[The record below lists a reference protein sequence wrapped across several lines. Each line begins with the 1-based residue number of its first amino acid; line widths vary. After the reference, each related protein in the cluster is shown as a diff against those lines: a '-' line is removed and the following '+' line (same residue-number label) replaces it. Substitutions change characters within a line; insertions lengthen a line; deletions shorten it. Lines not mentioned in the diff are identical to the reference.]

1 MTGRLQILVAQPFR
15 AAPAA
20 VGRPKGLRY
29 PTPPARICRAVAIAS
44 LIAVSALVSAQPVTR
59 RATNLAALLA
69 YPGFY
74 HGRPVVVVGKVAL
87 AQDSIKV
94 SDDVASIRLVFK
106 GNAPDGLDEIRGEFW
121 DIGRMKPD
129 EPKLSGY
136 DLRATFHFDPDGG
149 WPRPGDVM
157 AIVAT
162 AVTSAGP
169 PAPAIAPPIRAV
181 VLNPARYLE
190 QKVTITG
197 QYSGR
202 NLMGDLPDAP
212 NKSRYD
218 FVLRSADAA
227 IWVSNMRPKI
237 RDTNGKEFEL
247 ALDSRIDS
255 SRWLQVK
262 GTIQQGRGL
271 LWLDAEAG
279 SLALAKPPTEPVATE
294 EQTIRVPAAPPPSVV
309 FSAPTEDE
317 TDVLVTTN
325 VRIQFSR
332 DLDTTTL
339 KGHIRARYVES
350 QSVERGEPST
360 PPTDFTFQYNGA
372 NRVLELKFTKP
383 LERFRTLKVD
393 LLEGILGTDGQ
404 PLKPWTLTFALG
416 GS

>member
-1 MTGRLQILVAQPFR
+1 VRKQVGTWGLGL
-15 AAPAA
+15 A
-20 VGRPKGLRY
+20 VF
-29 PTPPARICRAVAIAS
+29 CS
-44 LIAVSALVSAQPVTR
+44 LALVTSADAQPVTR
-59 RATNLAALLA
+59 RAANLAALLA
-69 YPGFY
+69 YPGYY

-87 AQDSIKV
+87 EPDGIKV
-94 SDDVASIRLVFK
+94 SDDTASIRLVFK
-106 GNAPDGLDEIRGEFW
+106 GNAPDGIDEIRGEFW

-136 DLRATFHFDPDGG
+136 NLRSTFHFDPDGA
-149 WPRPGDVM
+149 WPRPGEVT

-162 AVTSAGP
+162 AVTPAAP
-169 PAPAIAPPIRAV
+169 PAPAATPPIRAI
-181 VLNPARYLE
+181 VLNPSRYLE

-262 GTIQQGRGL
+262 GTIRQARGL

-279 SLALAKPPTEPVATE
+279 SLTLAKPPAEPVATE
-294 EQTIRVPAAPPPSVV
+294 DEPVRVPAAPPPTVV

-317 TDVLVTTN
+317 TDVSLSTS
-325 VRIQFSR
+325 VRIQFTR
-332 DLDTTTL
+332 DLDRTTL
-339 KGHIRARYVES
+339 RGHIRARYLEA
-350 QSVERGEPST
+350 QSTERGEPTT
-360 PPTDFTFQYNGA
+360 PPAEFTFQYNGA
-372 NRVLELKFTKP
+372 SRVLELKFTKP
-383 LERFRTLKVD
+383 LERFRTLKVE

>member
-1 MTGRLQILVAQPFR
+1 V
-15 AAPAA
+15 
-20 VGRPKGLRY
+20 
-29 PTPPARICRAVAIAS
+29 
-44 LIAVSALVSAQPVTR
+44 LITATVSAQPVTR
-59 RATNLAALLA
+59 RAANLAALLA

-74 HGRPVVVVGKVAL
+74 HGRPVVVVGNVAL
-87 AQDSIKV
+87 AQDGQIKV
-94 SDDVASIRLVFK
+94 SDDLASIHLIFK

-129 EPKLSGY
+129 EPKLSTY
-136 DLRATFHFDPDGG
+136 DLRATFHFDPEGA
-149 WPRPGDVM
+149 WPRPGQVT

-162 AVTSAGP
+162 AVVPAPP
-169 PAPAIAPPIRAV
+169 PAPGTAPSIRAV
-181 VLNPARYLE
+181 VLNPSRYLE

-202 NLMGDLPDAP
+202 NLLGDLPDAP

-227 IWVSNMRPKI
+227 IWISNMRPKI
-237 RDTNGKEFEL
+237 KDANGKEFEL

-255 SRWLQVK
+255 GRWLQVK

-279 SLALAKPPTEPVATE
+279 TLTLAKPPAQPVATE
-294 EQTIRVPAAPPPSVV
+294 EEAVRVPAAPPPTVI

-317 TDVLVTTN
+317 TDVSMSTT

-339 KGHIRARYVES
+339 KGHIRARYLDS
-350 QSVERGEPST
+350 QSAERGEPAT
-360 PPTDFTFQYNGA
+360 PSAEFTFQYSGG